1 MSETKENRKSFSS
14 LITPVI
20 TTILISSVL
29 AGATSLIN
37 LYSEN
42 KVIEERLRIHEKEID
57 KLTDKIER
65 LEKDC

>member
-1 MSETKENRKSFSS
+1 M
-14 LITPVI
+14 I

>member
-20 TTILISSVL
+20 TTVLISALL
-29 AGATSLIN
+29 ACATSLIN
-37 LYSEN
+37 LYAEN
-42 KVIEERLRIHEKEID
+42 GVIYERLRIYEKQQD
-57 KLTDKIER
+57 KLIEKIER

>member
-1 MSETKENRKSFSS
+1 MSETKETRKSFSS

-20 TTILISSVL
+20 TTVLISTIL

-42 KVIEERLRIHEKEID
+42 RVIQERLRIHEKEID